1 MTPIDLDHLRTWIGH
16 TRSDEDL
23 IAARHARLMAA
34 TVDHPDPGRLRDGEP
49 LPPLWHWLYFL
60 EGLPS
65 GELGRDGHPARGGFL
80 PPVPL
85 ANRMWAG
92 GRLSFLR
99 PLPIGARVRKTSRV
113 LAVDHKNGRA
123 GDLVFVTV
131 LHELAA
137 LSGELLVREEHDIVY
152 KDASPPPAGG
162 GEDRSEPLAAGA
174 CSRPF
179 APDSTTLFRYS
190 ALTFNGHRIHYDQ
203 DYCRNVE
210 GYANLVIHG
219 PLTATMLAGFAEQAG
234 GRQLREFSYR
244 GLRPA
249 LLGEALTLAAEFAGD
264 EATLTARL
272 ASGAPSM
279 RAEVRFA

>member
-34 TVDHPDPGRLRDGEP
+34 TVDHPDPGRLRDGDP

-131 LHELAA
+131 VHELAA

-234 GRQLREFSYR
+234 GRQLREFAYR

-249 LLGEALTLAAEFAGD
+249 LLGETLTLAAEFAGD
-264 EATLTARL
+264 GATLTARL
-272 ASGAPSM
+272 ANGAPSM
-279 RAEVRFA
+279 RAEVRFV

>member
-34 TVDHPDPGRLRDGEP
+34 TVDHPDPGRLRDGDP

-131 LHELAA
+131 VHELAA

-234 GRQLREFSYR
+234 GRQLREFAYR

-249 LLGEALTLAAEFAGD
+249 LLGETLTLAAEFSGD
-264 EATLTARL
+264 GATLTARL